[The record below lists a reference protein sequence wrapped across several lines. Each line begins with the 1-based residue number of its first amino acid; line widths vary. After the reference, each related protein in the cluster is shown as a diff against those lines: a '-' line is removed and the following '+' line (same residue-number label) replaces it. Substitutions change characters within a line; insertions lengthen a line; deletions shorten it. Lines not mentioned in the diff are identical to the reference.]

1 MKRTRVRRQMAI
13 LTTYAISTVLG
24 GALITGGL
32 VAALVGLRLS
42 GALGLLPGL
51 LLGGAGL
58 LLLNARD
65 RWSGH
70 HPSPPRRVVSQGPCM
85 TL

>member
-1 MKRTRVRRQMAI
+1 MKRTHLRRGVSVIM
-13 LTTYAISTVLG
+13 TYALSTVLG
-24 GALITGGL
+24 GALITAGL
-32 VAALVGLRLS
+32 VAALVGQRLY
-42 GALGLLPGL
+42 GALGLLPGV

-70 HPSPPRRVVSQGPCM
+70 HP
-85 TL
+85 

>member
-1 MKRTRVRRQMAI
+1 MRRCMKRTHIRRGVSI
-13 LTTYAISTVLG
+13 ITTYAISTVLG
-24 GALITGGL
+24 GALLTGGL
-32 VAALVGLRLS
+32 VAALVGLRLY
-42 GALGLLPGL
+42 GAPGLLPGL

-70 HPSPPRRVVSQGPCM
+70 HP
-85 TL
+85 

>member
-1 MKRTRVRRQMAI
+1 
-13 LTTYAISTVLG
+13 LG
-24 GALITGGL
+24 GALLTGGL
-32 VAALVGLRLS
+32 VAALVGLRLY
-42 GALGLLPGL
+42 GAPGLLPGL

-70 HPSPPRRVVSQGPCM
+70 HP
-85 TL
+85 

>member
-1 MKRTRVRRQMAI
+1 MKRTRVRRQMTI
-13 LTTYAISTVLG
+13 ITTYAISTVLG

-32 VAALVGLRLS
+32 VAALVGLRLY

-51 LLGGAGL
+51 LLGGTGL

-70 HPSPPRRVVSQGPCM
+70 HP
-85 TL
+85 

>member
-1 MKRTRVRRQMAI
+1 MKKTHLRRGVGI
-13 LTTYAISTVLG
+13 ITTYALSTVLG

-32 VAALVGLRLS
+32 VAALVWFHLYGV
-42 GALGLLPGL
+42 LGLLAGL
-51 LLGGAGL
+51 LLGGVGV

-70 HPSPPRRVVSQGPCM
+70 HP
-85 TL
+85 